1 MIDMHSHILENVDD
15 GPETTEETF
24 QLFEQAIAEGITTII
39 STSHALHPRYHVPC
53 HVVNEQI
60 AQFQQE
66 IDRRNMPLTL
76 YPGHEVRLAGN
87 IVELYE
93 NGQLQTLAQSNYM
106 LLELPSGTI
115 PTYTSSIIYN
125 LLTAG
130 VTPII
135 AHPELNATFAKNPAT
150 LEQLIREGA
159 LAQITAGSLAGKFGK
174 SIQQL
179 SLQLVRSN
187 LVHTYGS
194 DVHNVKSRPFLFE
207 KGLRFLEKEKLWD
220 AVDVFLENNAR
231 IINNQPLIVYEPEDH
246 FTKRSWKLFR
256 AMKK

>member
-1 MIDMHSHILENVDD
+1 MIDMHSHILVNVDD

-39 STSHALHPRYHVPC
+39 STSHALHPLYHVPC

-60 AQFQQE
+60 AQYQQE
-66 IDRRNMPLTL
+66 IDSRNMPLTL

-93 NGQLQTLAQSNYM
+93 TGQLHTLARSNYM
-106 LLELPSGTI
+106 LLELPSGFV
-115 PTYTSSIIYN
+115 PTYSSAIIYN
-125 LLTAG
+125 LLTVG
-130 VTPII
+130 ITPII
-135 AHPELNATFAKNPAT
+135 AHPERNAAIAKNPNI
-150 LEQLIREGA
+150 LKQLILEGA
-159 LAQITAGSLAGKFGK
+159 LAQMTAGSLAGKFGK

-179 SLQLVRSN
+179 SLQLVQSN

-207 KGLRFLEKEKLWD
+207 KGLRFLEKEKQLE
-220 AVDVFLENNAR
+220 AVDVFLENNTR
-231 IINNQPLIVYEPEDH
+231 IINNQPFIVYEPEDH
-246 FTKRSWKLFR
+246 FTKKRWKIFR
-256 AMKK
+256 